1 MELRLIIKRS
11 TQAQHWISRLC
22 RHRKVTSHIDPSA
35 YVDEGKWFSL
45 DVEETVSGLFEE
57 QIDIYLDSDASLE
70 EANSTGT
77 VLEARVPVSVL
88 KRIVAGAG
96 L

>member
-11 TQAQHWISRLC
+11 TQAQHWITRLC
-22 RHRKVTSHIDPSA
+22 RHRKVASHIDPSD
-35 YVDEGKWFSL
+35 DEGEWFS
-45 DVEETVSGLFEE
+45 
-57 QIDIYLDSDASLE
+57 IDANDNELNIYLDSDASLE
-70 EANSTGT
+70 EANELGN

>member
-1 MELRLIIKRS
+1 MALRLIIKRS

-22 RHRKVTSHIDPSA
+22 RHSKVASHIDPSD
-35 YVDEGKWFSL
+35 DEGKWFSL